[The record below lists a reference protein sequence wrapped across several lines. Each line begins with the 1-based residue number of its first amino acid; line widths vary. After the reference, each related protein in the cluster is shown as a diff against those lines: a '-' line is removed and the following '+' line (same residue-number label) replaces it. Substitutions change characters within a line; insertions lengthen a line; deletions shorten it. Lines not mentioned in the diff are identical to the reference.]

1 MKQIICSGA
10 LFYSLDTRRFLFLHR
25 NNGKRKNLWGLVG
38 GTNEDKETP
47 WEGLR
52 REVEEEIGFLPEIV
66 KTMPLETFI
75 SNDELF
81 HYHTYIC
88 IVQDEFIPKLNF
100 EHDGYAWVSFTKWPK
115 PLHDGV
121 RNTLNNRVNQKKLQ
135 TVFEV
140 LDLLLENRNGN
151 KTI

>member
-140 LDLLLENRNGN
+140 LDLLLENSNGS